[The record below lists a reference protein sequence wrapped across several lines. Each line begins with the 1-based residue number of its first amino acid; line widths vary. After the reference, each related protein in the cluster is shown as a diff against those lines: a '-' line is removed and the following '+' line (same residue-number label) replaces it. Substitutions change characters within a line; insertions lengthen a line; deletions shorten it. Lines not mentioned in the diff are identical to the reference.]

1 LSALSRSG
9 KGLAAVGRACG
20 RGKVGRWEGMKVI
33 FFKRTMMKMRTFV
46 FCFVS
51 VWLWLPAAVGQQLIS
66 KPFFQDV
73 VAATYDS
80 GQYVLVTG
88 ANPATGSREMKGLP
102 ITSVIAGLTG
112 DETKVQAT
120 APLAVSGVGTTGSP
134 YVLSLTLSGLLDD
147 ESDNM
152 LELGPDGDLYL
163 DPATVLAAE
172 AQDLSLSGTTLSL
185 TGDGTSVSLASFLRT
200 IDIGVS
206 VQAYDADLADLADG
220 TLTAT
225 KLDAA
230 ITRDTEWD
238 TFAEINAASTDTDA
252 VLDTDI
258 GVTVQGYDADLA
270 DLADGTLGASK
281 LDSAITRDA
290 EWDTFAELN
299 SALTDA
305 TLLRTA
311 DFGSSVQ
318 AWDADLDDLAD
329 GTLSEGKL
337 ESSVTRDTEWD
348 TLAEINARSTD
359 TDAVLD
365 TDIGSTVQAFASQ
378 VSGGEIAAGSA
389 TGLRTYSPANIK
401 AFVDAHASGAG
412 DLSEAD
418 INTFAELDAIVADEA
433 LVAMSDIDT
442 FAELNVILTDA
453 TLLRTAD
460 LGSTVQAYDADLADL
475 ADGTLSA
482 SKLDS
487 AITRD
492 TEWDTMAEINA
503 ASTDTDAVLDTDIGV
518 TVQAYDADLADLADG
533 TLGATKIDA
542 AITRDTE
549 WDTFAEINAAS
560 TDTDAVLD
568 TDIGNTVQAFAAQ
581 VSGGE
586 IAAGTGTSLRT
597 YTPANIKSF
606 IDTHAAGG
614 GGADNLGNH
623 TATQA
628 LNLGGFGVTNIGPLT
643 NDDALTSVLVR
654 DGSGNLKYRSAA
666 SLSGAGGAT
675 SGLLDFEAQGGV
687 EGVGASTVQ
696 RQQNWSLLK
705 TLEGQQDTNGLPIFF
720 PAGDWYFQPAVD
732 AADDPN
738 DPWQTD
744 HIEAD
749 AGTTI
754 LRGAGQSAS
763 VLHFPNRNYWYLF
776 RQRAWN
782 ASLVIE
788 DLTMTTDGYHS
799 QTFTADASTDK
810 LTAPAHA
817 LLGVFQYL
825 KFTSTGTLP
834 APLAEDLQSSV
845 ERVAVVLGDSDSFYV
860 KPWLTGATTF
870 TLDAG
875 ANTLN
880 ATAHGL
886 ANGTLFV
893 PQTTG
898 SLGGTGLTAA
908 NRYFVVGTATNTF
921 QLALTS
927 GGAAIDITATGSGT
941 HKGYPVLDITTAGSG
956 THTFYE
962 IGDRGFFLG
971 GFSTGATS
979 GIDASDG
986 EDEFNTYF
994 RNVRFVG
1001 APPYTGVSSK
1011 GAKNVTMLQCDILDV
1026 PAVAVNLY
1034 VNDTG
1039 TEGVDWKRPNMLL
1052 DGCRFEMRE
1061 TLAPPF
1067 GNHFLYS
1074 HPQPNV
1080 RVVNS
1085 VFIECRN
1092 IAVQFQG
1099 ESGVAGAGAQIV
1111 ANSYFNNNF
1120 RHFINAQCEDD
1131 RSRAIVTGCY
1141 FNGTGR
1147 LEFRGDVIFSNNFVR
1162 GVTSPTLSFT
1172 DATTDDTLR
1181 KETYLFSNNTFIIA
1195 GVNHPNAWA
1204 SLVRD
1209 GEMIVKFSG
1218 NIWRRDPG
1226 LADDTTFFL
1235 GAIGSVT
1242 NADTL
1247 AEVTFENETYSFDT
1261 DGSALG
1267 WFLYPAKSYEF
1278 IDCRFDGP
1286 EAIALT
1292 GMASGGTDL
1301 RFTDCRFE
1309 YEDSFADSQK
1319 VAVSIGHSGWTLL
1332 GSGNQ
1337 FSDNSYLDNDANV
1350 SGFLEFADRRN
1361 PTSITAAATVYVDP
1375 SYDTHVVTGTTTI
1388 STISIGVT
1396 GNVAAN
1402 AAATNHAKLWTGEVT
1417 LIVPS
1422 GLTLNS
1428 GGNIDNG
1435 PYTSSGADAITLVRQ
1450 ASGNWLILE

>member
-1 LSALSRSG
+1 
-9 KGLAAVGRACG
+9 
-20 RGKVGRWEGMKVI
+20 M
-33 FFKRTMMKMRTFV
+33 
-46 FCFVS
+46 
-51 VWLWLPAAVGQQLIS
+51 
-66 KPFFQDV
+66 
-73 VAATYDS
+73 
-80 GQYVLVTG
+80 
-88 ANPATGSREMKGLP
+88 
-102 ITSVIAGLTG
+102 
-112 DETKVQAT
+112 
-120 APLAVSGVGTTGSP
+120 
-134 YVLSLTLSGLLDD
+134 
-147 ESDNM
+147 
-152 LELGPDGDLYL
+152 
-163 DPATVLAAE
+163 
-172 AQDLSLSGTTLSL
+172 
-185 TGDGTSVSLASFLRT
+185 
-200 IDIGVS
+200 
-206 VQAYDADLADLADG
+206 
-220 TLTAT
+220 
-225 KLDAA
+225 
-230 ITRDTEWD
+230 
-238 TFAEINAASTDTDA
+238 
-252 VLDTDI
+252 
-258 GVTVQGYDADLA
+258 
-270 DLADGTLGASK
+270 
-281 LDSAITRDA
+281 
-290 EWDTFAELN
+290 
-299 SALTDA
+299 
-305 TLLRTA
+305 
-311 DFGSSVQ
+311 
-318 AWDADLDDLAD
+318 
-329 GTLSEGKL
+329 
-337 ESSVTRDTEWD
+337 
-348 TLAEINARSTD
+348 
-359 TDAVLD
+359 
-365 TDIGSTVQAFASQ
+365 
-378 VSGGEIAAGSA
+378 
-389 TGLRTYSPANIK
+389 
-401 AFVDAHASGAG
+401 
-412 DLSEAD
+412 
-418 INTFAELDAIVADEA
+418 
-433 LVAMSDIDT
+433 
-442 FAELNVILTDA
+442 
-453 TLLRTAD
+453 
-460 LGSTVQAYDADLADL
+460 
-475 ADGTLSA
+475 
-482 SKLDS
+482 
-487 AITRD
+487 
-492 TEWDTMAEINA
+492 
-503 ASTDTDAVLDTDIGV
+503 
-518 TVQAYDADLADLADG
+518 
-533 TLGATKIDA
+533 
-542 AITRDTE
+542 
-549 WDTFAEINAAS
+549 
-560 TDTDAVLD
+560 
-568 TDIGNTVQAFAAQ
+568 
-581 VSGGE
+581 
-586 IAAGTGTSLRT
+586 
-597 YTPANIKSF
+597 
-606 IDTHAAGG
+606 
-614 GGADNLGNH
+614 
-623 TATQA
+623 
-628 LNLGGFGVTNIGPLT
+628 
-643 NDDALTSVLVR
+643 
-654 DGSGNLKYRSAA
+654 
-666 SLSGAGGAT
+666 
-675 SGLLDFEAQGGV
+675 
-687 EGVGASTVQ
+687 
-696 RQQNWSLLK
+696 
-705 TLEGQQDTNGLPIFF
+705 
-720 PAGDWYFQPAVD
+720 
-732 AADDPN
+732 
-738 DPWQTD
+738 
-744 HIEAD
+744 
-749 AGTTI
+749 
-754 LRGAGQSAS
+754 
-763 VLHFPNRNYWYLF
+763 
-776 RQRAWN
+776 
-782 ASLVIE
+782 
-788 DLTMTTDGYHS
+788 
-799 QTFTADASTDK
+799 
-810 LTAPAHA
+810 
-817 LLGVFQYL
+817 
-825 KFTSTGTLP
+825 
-834 APLAEDLQSSV
+834 
-845 ERVAVVLGDSDSFYV
+845 
-860 KPWLTGATTF
+860 
-870 TLDAG
+870 
-875 ANTLN
+875 
-880 ATAHGL
+880 
-886 ANGTLFV
+886 
-893 PQTTG
+893 
-898 SLGGTGLTAA
+898 
-908 NRYFVVGTATNTF
+908 
-921 QLALTS
+921 
-927 GGAAIDITATGSGT
+927 
-941 HKGYPVLDITTAGSG
+941 VLDITTAGSG

-1172 DATTDDTLR
+1172 DAVTDDNLR

-1242 NADTL
+1242 NAHTL

-1261 DGSALG
+1261 DGSAVG

-1286 EAIALT
+1286 EAIAQT